1 MKDVIRAPWTP
12 AQVST
17 LNEFQRRGGMHPFT
31 CGREHGSPSPT
42 LVAKTDG
49 WHCPGTS
56 HTTCDYRQDWA
67 HAFMADRLKWFG
79 SFPPK
84 RAADETANRII
95 YDASN
100 LGGAF
105 LVDSSKVSAVQIAR
119 PPVISITGNDGR
131 LLAAIHPDG
140 RLEYGEDYRPDE
152 AAQAFWEAVQRLQQ
166 ALAGGDAR
174 QAAYDAVFA
183 YIRSQPR
190 DFLPTTI
197 VDRNAMIWHAVHAAL
212 DAMGVPAADQPKE
225 D

>member
-1 MKDVIRAPWTP
+1 M
-12 AQVST
+12 
-17 LNEFQRRGGMHPFT
+17 N
-31 CGREHGSPSPT
+31 
-42 LVAKTDG
+42 
-49 WHCPGTS
+49 
-56 HTTCDYRQDWA
+56 
-67 HAFMADRLKWFG
+67 
-79 SFPPK
+79 
-84 RAADETANRII
+84 DEAANRIT

-100 LGGAF
+100 MDGAF
-105 LVDSSKVSAVQIAR
+105 LVDSSKVSAVEIA
-119 PPVISITGNDGR
+119 PPPLFSVGGNGTPKVTLHR
-131 LLAAIHPDG
+131 DG

-152 AAQAFWEAVQRLQQ
+152 AARAFWEAVQRLQQ

-212 DAMGVPAADQPKE
+212 DAVGIPKKE